1 MRNLTTFLNQKNPWL
16 KNPRRVLRDSDILT
30 YRKSPIQRNY
40 EQFSHWVF
48 ESKARNLVIRGPKYV
63 GKTTFLKLLTERII
77 SENEYT
83 PIYCPLRK
91 VEDFEKLPEALRKI
105 STNRDVVFLFDDAD
119 QLMRYP
125 DIIDELSSISI
136 KNIYTIWFAELP
148 NDKDMDEKAMLP
160 LSFKE
165 FVLAQ
170 RKNLEEIFRNQ
181 KDFMELFR
189 ENSLK
194 IEAFNGLIKDL
205 QELFRQYI
213 ITGGLPGVI
222 AEYIKKQVIRDE
234 VYYEF
239 LLEFKRLAKDCL
251 GILRVFLESI
261 RKFTSMP
268 LRLKS
273 LRKKSHLEK
282 ERFDL
287 CYSQLRRGLI
297 IANMG
302 TKLKKT
308 YFRDPFYYHIAN
320 FDIEK
325 KTYFDSIVKDLIG
338 APKGYITE
346 SIVFEHLFRREKYQ
360 LNYLRK
366 GPGEIDFILNLKED
380 QRIGFEVKYKHI
392 VGKRAISKLN
402 NISKLED
409 LPVVILS
416 YEKLSL
422 EKEVK
427 MIPVYLFLM
436 FLD

>member
-148 NDKDMDEKAMLP
+148 NDKDMDEKVMLP

-273 LRKKSHLEK
+273 LRKKV
-282 ERFDL
+282 
-287 CYSQLRRGLI
+287 I
-297 IANMG
+297 
-302 TKLKKT
+302 LKKNVLI
-308 YFRDPFYYHIAN
+308 YAIRN
-320 FDIEK
+320 FDGVLLLQIW
-325 KTYFDSIVKDLIG
+325 V
-338 APKGYITE
+338 
-346 SIVFEHLFRREKYQ
+346 
-360 LNYLRK
+360 LN
-366 GPGEIDFILNLKED
+366 
-380 QRIGFEVKYKHI
+380 
-392 VGKRAISKLN
+392 
-402 NISKLED
+402 
-409 LPVVILS
+409 
-416 YEKLSL
+416 
-422 EKEVK
+422 
-427 MIPVYLFLM
+427 
-436 FLD
+436 